1 MFLLQTHVLY
11 KTKMVS
17 SLPKSWRGD
26 FNFEKFNSLNY
37 WWKSFFLG
45 GGGGGQ
51 SHKRGSSNN
60 GNQFGHNSGQNN
72 YHTFCL
78 RKKNFSGHFYRKNS
92 LHFYII
98 SFKRTYVN
106 CSVANFRSCTMNN
119 DEFSMF
125 MLLSIMIS

>member
-26 FNFEKFNSLNY
+26 FNFEKLNSLNY
-37 WWKSFFLG
+37 WRKSFFLG
-45 GGGGGQ
+45 GGGGGNPI
-51 SHKRGSSNN
+51 RGGAVIMVTNLGIIQVKTIN
-60 GNQFGHNSGQNN
+60 
-72 YHTFCL
+72 HTFCL

>member
-26 FNFEKFNSLNY
+26 FNFEKLNSLNY
-37 WWKSFFLG
+37 WRKSFFLG

-51 SHKRGSSNN
+51 SHKGGGGKN

-72 YHTFCL
+72 
-78 RKKNFSGHFYRKNS
+78 
-92 LHFYII
+92 
-98 SFKRTYVN
+98 
-106 CSVANFRSCTMNN
+106 
-119 DEFSMF
+119 
-125 MLLSIMIS
+125 